1 MISWTAAENAVSY
14 NIFRNDEETALANIS
29 TTSYVDMN
37 GAEGDTYYIVT
48 VCQYGE
54 SDPSESVQAIQTG
67 IDGSNISV
75 EIYPNPAS
83 DKFMIECEGMTTI
96 EIFNVVGQSMGM
108 IDVNSNAISV
118 ESSTWTSGVY
128 SIRITTDTAGTI
140 VKQIIK
146 Q

>member
-1 MISWTAAENAVSY
+1 
-14 NIFRNDEETALANIS
+14 
-29 TTSYVDMN
+29 MN
-37 GAEGDTYYIVT
+37 GRENDSYYIVT
-48 VCQYGE
+48 ICTYGE
-54 SDPSESVQAIQTG
+54 SDPSESVVAIPTA
-67 IDGSNISV
+67 IDETSISV

-108 IDVNSNAISV
+108 IDVNSDSISV
-118 ESSTWTSGVY
+118 ESSAWTSGVY
-128 SIRITTDTAGTI
+128 SVRITTENAGTI